1 MVRITENGV
10 FNTTAVS
17 MGRFTYWLAFPIVMG
32 RVEWAKPPRMPAIH
46 TITAPAKTADD
57 IKLPKQLK
65 TPDEKGIKKI
75 YDTITKEVVTT
86 GNFEKLYELKSLI
99 L

>member
-1 MVRITENGV
+1 
-10 FNTTAVS
+10 
-17 MGRFTYWLAFPIVMG
+17 MGYEYP
-32 RVEWAKPPRMPAIH
+32 VEKQEILDIYKEFAKLNEGFVN
-46 TITAPAKTADD
+46 AKTADD